1 MLPEKRRK
9 EVTMA
14 HLIKLVMDWSIIT
27 LLSSLATARIAG
39 GIICTTSVQS
49 ARDKKA
55 SLKIT

>member
-1 MLPEKRRK
+1 
-9 EVTMA
+9 MA

-27 LLSSLATARIAG
+27 LLSSLAIARMVG